1 MSNLVVTMQMM
12 ISKNDG
18 GSDHLKSADVEFQL
32 SMIPDVYMPVNHV
45 TLGTNEG
52 P

>member
-1 MSNLVVTMQMM
+1 MRILQMM

-18 GSDHLKSADVEFQL
+18 GSEHLKSADVEFQL
-32 SMIPDVYMPVNHV
+32 AMIPDVYILVNHV
-45 TLGTNEG
+45 TPGTNEG